1 MDILILGGTVITMDE
16 EKGVLGEGSIL
27 IRDNRIEFVG
37 NRSEGESF
45 SADRVIEARGK
56 YILPGFVNMHCHMFQ
71 VLLRTVGADMILL
84 DWLKTVIWPIVPKMS
99 YQDVYNGA
107 LLAIAENI
115 KSGVTTIMEMH
126 YGNPHFEAVL
136 KAFEDT
142 RIRGFLSRGF
152 YEIEAYAPLRE
163 RAEDVLDDLERLME
177 KYDNVMPGP
186 MHPCFVSND
195 LLVAAKELADRF
207 GRNYYTHLAESEPDV
222 QLLVKR
228 EGKRDAELLYDLG
241 ILDQKFIGVHA
252 CKLNDREI
260 SYLGETRSNTVH
272 CPTSN
277 MYIADGVS
285 PVIELKKRGVNV
297 CLATDGPASTG
308 RQDLFSE
315 MKTAALLHKVYHDN
329 PAIISAEDVLKM
341 ATVNGA
347 KALGIKAG
355 VIKEGYLADLTVL
368 DMWKVNTVHSYDPI
382 GAVVYSA
389 TPENVDTVI
398 VDGKILMEGRRLT
411 LLDESEVLKK
421 GYETAERLLSSK
433 GKMR

>member
-1 MDILILGGTVITMDE
+1 MDTLILGGTLITMDDE
-16 EKGVLGEGSIL
+16 RGIVKEGSVL
-27 IRDNRIEFVG
+27 IRDNKIAFVG
-37 NRSEGESF
+37 SRSEGESF
-45 SADRVIEARGK
+45 SADRVIDAKGK
-56 YILPGFVNMHCHMFQ
+56 YILPGFINMHCHMFQ
-71 VLLRTVGADMILL
+71 VLLRTVGADMMLL
-84 DWLKTVIWPIVPKMS
+84 DWLKKAIWPIVPKMS
-99 YQDVYNGA
+99 FEDVYNGA
-107 LLAIAENI
+107 VLAIAENI
-115 KSGVTTIMEMH
+115 KSGVTTIVEMH

-136 KAFEDT
+136 KAFENT
-142 RIRGFLSRGF
+142 KIRGFLSRGF
-152 YEIEAYAPLRE
+152 YEIEAYEPLRE
-163 RAEDVLDDLERLME
+163 KAEDVLDDLKRLME

-195 LLVAAKELADRF
+195 LLLATKELANRF

-241 ILDQKFIGVHA
+241 ILDEKFIGVHA
-252 CKLNDREI
+252 CKLNDKEI

-285 PVIELKKRGVNV
+285 PVIELANKGVNV

-308 RQDLFSE
+308 RQDFFSE
-315 MKTAALLHKVYHDN
+315 MKTAALLHKVYHED
-329 PAIISAEDVLKM
+329 PAIITAKDVLKM

-347 KALGIKAG
+347 WALGIKAG
-355 VIKEGYLADLTVL
+355 VIKEGYLADLIIL
-368 DMWKVNTVHSYDPI
+368 DMWKVHTVHSYDPI

-398 VDGKILMEGRRLT
+398 VDGRILMEGRNLT
-411 LLDESEVLKK
+411 ILDEDKILKR
-421 GYETAERLLSSK
+421 GYETAEKLVS
-433 GKMR
+433 GK